1 MKENNFKILSYK
13 EESLLDIE
21 DLKKYYQS
29 LKAYLVSK
37 KFNVAKSTY
46 LHICESLNY
55 KKVRKVIDT
64 KKGYDLYIYGIENI
78 PSGPVIF
85 ASTHQDYNDHFNVVL
100 SIPEHI
106 IILNTKNVTL
116 KFKLLMAVNGIVYV
130 DRTSDLSRFNSKIE
144 LMHYL
149 AQNKS
154 VVVFPEATFNCSPNK
169 LHLPLHKGVVDIAKK
184 MQVPIVP
191 LIQEYTYDEQDATI
205 KNVISC
211 DVAFGKPIYVSYQ
224 DSKDEKINELSAA
237 FSTIRWNLIEK
248 KGDFQRVN
256 ISIQE
261 YINYVLSRI
270 DGWSKTKVSIDDER
284 QMIYGV
290 SDDFYLFHHANDI
303 PFDEHGLLPTQEVIK
318 LNAIYS
324 KNLSN
329 ICLDRDGNIINADD
343 VLSLARK
350 KPYKKIATESR

>member
-1 MKENNFKILSYK
+1 MKENNFKILSYN
-13 EESLLDIE
+13 EESQLDIE

-37 KFNVAKSTY
+37 KFNVAKS
-46 LHICESLNY
+46 ICESLNY

-64 KKGYDLYIYGIENI
+64 KKGYDLYVYGMENI
-78 PSGPVIF
+78 PSEPVIF

-116 KFKLLMAVNGIVYV
+116 KLKLLMAVNGIVYV

-144 LMHYL
+144 LMHYCV
-149 AQNKS
+149 QNKS
-154 VVVFPEATFNCSPNK
+154 VVIFPEATFNCSPNK
-169 LHLPLHKGVVDIAKK
+169 LHLPLHKGVIDIAKK

-191 LIQEYTYDEQDATI
+191 L
-205 KNVISC
+205 V
-211 DVAFGKPIYVSYQ
+211 
-224 DSKDEKINELSAA
+224 
-237 FSTIRWNLIEK
+237 
-248 KGDFQRVN
+248 
-256 ISIQE
+256 QE

-270 DGWSKTKVSIDDER
+270 AGWSKTKVSIDDER

-343 VLSLARK
+343 VLSFARK
-350 KPYKKIATESR
+350 LN